1 MAFSLSILSCM
12 PSSLGDSSSLSS
24 NFYEDNL
31 LRWYYEFVTDY
42 FRIEPVLIWLSM
54 LAMEHGVRSLH
65 FSNEFLLLNYYYGT
79 FSPSSN
85 DAWATITGSK
95 CCSEDDDSSQ
105 IGSMKCYGSNPQ
117 SLRRSRF
124 TRKSS
129 GACFAMLIRRR
140 YRQSNS
146 VSQGSSFHVVI

>member
-1 MAFSLSILSCM
+1 M

-95 CCSEDDDSSQ
+95 CCSEDDDSS
-105 IGSMKCYGSNPQ
+105 
-117 SLRRSRF
+117 
-124 TRKSS
+124 
-129 GACFAMLIRRR
+129 
-140 YRQSNS
+140 
-146 VSQGSSFHVVI
+146 